1 MPRGT
6 VARIDLGALRQ
17 NYALACTRAG
27 AAQVMAVV
35 KADGYGHG
43 IVRVAEAL
51 SEVAPKYAVACLEE
65 ALAIRN
71 AGLEQPVVLLQGVHE
86 GDDLHLCQQMRF
98 EPVLHTQQQLD
109 WLQRV
114 SSWPRFWIKVNTG
127 MNRLGFL
134 PEQLGQVMDGL
145 QRMGAGAGL
154 LGFVTHFSCAD
165 DVSSPMTAL
174 QTQRFADATAPWP
187 ELLRSIGNSAAHF
200 LPGQP
205 LYDWSRPGIM
215 LYGGSPLQGKTG
227 PELGLKPVM
236 SLQAP
241 LISTR
246 VVTAGESVGYGA
258 SWVADRDTL
267 MGMVAVGYGDGYPR
281 HAGTGTPAAV
291 NGQRIRLIGR
301 VSMDML
307 AVDLSHAPDA
317 REGDMVELWGDTV
330 GVDEVAGCA
339 GTIAYELLTGI
350 TARVP
355 RKYR

>member
-1 MPRGT
+1 MPRAT
-6 VARIDLGALRQ
+6 VARIDLEALRQ
-17 NYALACTRAG
+17 NYALACARAG
-27 AAQVMAVV
+27 SAQVMAVV

-43 IVRVAEAL
+43 IVRVAQAL

-65 ALAIRN
+65 AMAIRN
-71 AGLEQPVVLLQGVHE
+71 AGLEQPVVMLQGVHQQ
-86 GDDLHLCQQMRF
+86 DDLELCQRHRF
-98 EPVLHTQQQLD
+98 EPVLHAEQQLD
-109 WLQRV
+109 WLQQV
-114 SSWPRFWIKVNTG
+114 QPRPGFWIKVNTG

-134 PEQLGQVMDGL
+134 PEQLAGVMERL
-145 QRMGAGAGL
+145 QLMGARPGL

-165 DVSSPMTAL
+165 DVSSPMTAQ
-174 QTQRFADATAPWP
+174 QTQSFVDATAPWP
-187 ELLRSIGNSAAHF
+187 ELMRSIGNSAAHF

-215 LYGGSPLQGKTG
+215 LYGGSPVQGRTG

-258 SWVADRDTL
+258 SWVAEKDTP

-291 NGQRIRLIGR
+291 HGRRIRLIGR

-307 AVDLSHAPDA
+307 AVDLSQAPDA
-317 REGDMVELWGDTV
+317 REGDMVELWGSTV
-330 GVDEVAGCA
+330 GVDEVAACA

-355 RKYR
+355 REYR